1 LFATIVLCGYGG
13 AQGELAG
20 LRVGVEPQ
28 RHGGTEVFVGYAKG
42 EKGRKEG
49 VLKSRRRG
57 GAENAEGI
65 GDCGC

>member
-1 LFATIVLCGYGG
+1 MGDTPKPPS
-13 AQGELAG
+13 GEYPCTPFTLMG
-20 LRVGVEPQ
+20 SCE
-28 RHGGTEVFVGYAKG
+28 AKG

-65 GDCGC
+65 GVGIMGVDRCGGLY